1 MSYTKIFKNE
11 KFFIIILLLVSISLF
26 IGFYF
31 NEDSTGGAYL
41 DYSVHSK
48 ISENFSSDFKKT
60 FLEYDKFNTRHTPII
75 PIFFS
80 IFKSFEINDN
90 LIRFLNLSIP
100 FLIIFFFYQS
110 LTLSNNKINK
120 KTVLLISFLII
131 LSPTIRSLSIWPDS
145 HLFGLL
151 FFIMSLFLFIKFLR
165 CEKNKKIYYAIFNIL
180 IFALCCYIR
189 PSFLFFSI
197 YFFWFY
203 LKEFGLSKK
212 LFFLFLL
219 NILLAFP
226 AFYYLFILKIM
237 FLTQPAITDVGLLAR
252 INPSNKILI
261 ISSIIFF
268 HALPFIFLKINLITK
283 TILNFSIYEHIILFL
298 FFLLNL
304 FFFNYSY
311 SFSGGGIFF
320 HLSGF
325 FGSILI
331 FYAIT
336 YIGLICIYALCR
348 QDISN
353 FYLFIIIFL
362 SNPQLSIYHKYYDPL
377 LLILFLLLFNLNIKE
392 EINKRIY
399 IFIFYFHSLLF
410 LLLSINK

>member
-11 KFFIIILLLVSISLF
+11 KFLILIVLLVSISLF

-48 ISENFSSDFKKT
+48 ISENFSFNFEKT
-60 FLEYDKFNTRHTPII
+60 FLEYDKFSTRHTPIV
-75 PIFFS
+75 PIIFS
-80 IFKSFEINDN
+80 IFKSFEINEN
-90 LIRFLNLSIP
+90 LVRFLNLSIP
-100 FLIIFFFYQS
+100 FLIVLFFYKCLS
-110 LTLSNNKINK
+110 LNQNRINK
-120 KTVLLISFLII
+120 KTILLISFLII

-145 HLFGLL
+145 HLYGLL
-151 FFIMSLFLFIKFLR
+151 FFTISLFLFIKFLR
-165 CEKNKKIYYAIFNIL
+165 CQKNKKIYYATFNIL
-180 IFALCCYIR
+180 IFALCCYVR
-189 PSFLFFSI
+189 PSFIFFSI

-212 LFFLFLL
+212 IFFLIFL
-219 NILLAFP
+219 NFFLALP

-237 FLTQPAITDVGLLAR
+237 FLTQPAITDVNFLTR

-261 ISSIIFF
+261 ISSIFFF
-268 HALPFIFLKINLITK
+268 HLLPFIFLKLNAITK
-283 TILNFSIYEHIILFL
+283 TVLNFSIYEHIILI
-298 FFLLNL
+298 L
-304 FFFNYSY
+304 FFFLNVYFFNYNQ

-320 HLSGF
+320 HLSNLL
-325 FGSILI
+325 GSILI
-331 FYAIT
+331 FYAIS
-336 YIGLICIYALCR
+336 YVSLIFIYALCK
-348 QDISN
+348 QNINN

-377 LLILFLLLFNLNIKE
+377 LLILFFLLFNLNIKN
-392 EINKRIY
+392 EINKRTNIFVFY
-399 IFIFYFHSLLF
+399 IHSVLF